1 MKSVAFFQSETQ
13 AARHICH
20 MKTQDVQKTSSFPEI
35 KRLHYFSGMVIMVFV
50 AAHLFN
56 QAAAIAGPERHIHI
70 MNVLRTVYRNPAVET
85 VLLGCVLVQIIS
97 GIKLIGKRSK
107 AFSFSFQTLG
117 IYSGIYLALFFILH
131 IFAVMMGRYLHMDT
145 NYYFA
150 AAGLSFFPFFF
161 FYVPYY
167 SLAICSFFGHL
178 ASVHHKKM
186 RNKVLNMS
194 VRTQA
199 LGMFIFGIVVS
210 IFVIYAMTGKFHGIE
225 LPKAYRV
232 LIGR

>member
-1 MKSVAFFQSETQ
+1 MKTGDAKRAAYLRSLKSV
-13 AARHICH
+13 
-20 MKTQDVQKTSSFPEI
+20 
-35 KRLHYFSGMVIMVFV
+35 HYFSGMVIMVFV

-56 QAAAIAGPERHIHI
+56 QAAAIAGPEFHIRV
-70 MNVLRTVYRNPAVET
+70 MKGLRTVYRNPAVET

-97 GIKLIGKRSK
+97 GIRLIGKRTQ
-107 AFSFSFQTLG
+107 AFSLTFETLR
-117 IYSGIYLALFFILH
+117 IYSGIYLAVFFVVH
-131 IFAVMMGRYLHMDT
+131 VFAVMMGRYLHMDT

-178 ASVHHKKM
+178 AAVHSQKM
-186 RNKVLNMS
+186 RRNVMGIS
-194 VRTQA
+194 VRAQSLCILAFGTA
-199 LGMFIFGIVVS
+199 TAIFI
-210 IFVIYAMTGKFHGIE
+210 IYAMTGRFQGIE
-225 LPKAYRV
+225 LPPAYRI